1 MNKKKI
7 SLLAA
12 FALIAFAAYSLW
24 PSPPS
29 LQNRAAHTLRIAVTQ
44 FPPNLHPAI
53 GDDMA
58 KSLVLAPARP
68 LLVGYDAKLE
78 PTCLACET
86 APRVE
91 TKGDDDQ
98 VVLTLR
104 DGLAWDDGVKVGL
117 DDFAFTL
124 EVGRAPAS
132 GIVHGSLYRDEIMS
146 VEARPNSAEGPPSI
160 VLQRRGHHCDA
171 AALPIHLLPAHVE
184 RPVFLANPSH
194 YRAATRFD
202 TAPAT
207 PGLSWSAYRIEQF
220 NPGERLIFARN
231 PHWPGPPAFFDRLIV
246 SVRGSGAALRA
257 SLLAGEV
264 DLVPGEAG
272 LGTEQAI
279 EIEQQHGDRFRVIW
293 QDTLAFSRLT
303 WPLDDPRFADLR
315 VRRALAYGLDRD
327 ALIRTVLAGKA
338 KPATS
343 STSPILPYAA
353 AAESYGYDPARANA
367 LLDEAGWRRGAD
379 GVRRDARGKRLEFEV
394 ATTAGV
400 RERELAVQVIA
411 AEWGKL
417 GVAAHIRLVDPRVLF
432 GEMLPH
438 RAVDGVALTHYVLE
452 PDVPPRALRHSQS
465 VPDDSNGHAGVNFS
479 GYRSPRMDALLDEL
493 ATTCETQ
500 ARKRVWTELQQLEA
514 EDLPDLPLW
523 FAQRP
528 TVTARWLTGVEP
540 TPSVPYATAWAFRWR
555 DRRAAISAE

>member
-7 SLLAA
+7 ALAA
-12 FALIAFAAYSLW
+12 VALVAVAAYSLW
-24 PSPPS
+24 PTPNKAPS
-29 LQNRAAHTLRIAVTQ
+29 LHTLRIAVTQ
-44 FPPNLHPAI
+44 FPNNLHPAI

-68 LLVGYDAKLE
+68 QLVGYDSKLE
-78 PTCLACET
+78 PVCLACEG
-86 APRVE
+86 APRIE
-91 TKGDDDQ
+91 RNGANDD

-124 EVGRAPAS
+124 EVGRASAS
-132 GIVHGSLYRDEIMS
+132 GIVHGSLYRDEI
-146 VEARPNSAEGPPSI
+146 VGITARDARTI
-160 VLQRRGHHCDA
+160 VLQRNGHRCDA
-171 AALPIHLLPAHVE
+171 AALPIHLLPAHIE
-184 RPVFLANPSH
+184 RPVFLANPDD

-207 PGLSWSAYRIEQF
+207 PGLSWSAYRVERLE
-220 NPGERLIFARN
+220 PGERLLLARN

-272 LGTEQAI
+272 LGTEQAL
-279 EIEQQHGDRFRVIW
+279 EIEQRHSDRFQVLW

-327 ALIRTVLAGKA
+327 ALLRTVLAGKA
-338 KPATS
+338 KAATS

-353 AAESYGYDPARANA
+353 NVESYGHDPARANA
-367 LLDEAGWRRGAD
+367 LLEEAGWRRGTD
-379 GVRRDARGKRLEFEV
+379 GVRRDKNGKRLEFEIV
-394 ATTAGV
+394 TTAGN

-411 AEWGKL
+411 ADWGKL
-417 GVAAHIRLVDPRVLF
+417 GVAAHIRLVEPRVLF
-432 GEMLPH
+432 GEMLPK
-438 RAVDGVALTHYVLE
+438 RTIAGVALTHYVQE
-452 PDVPPRALRHSQS
+452 PDVPPRALRHSSS
-465 VPDDSNGHAGVNFS
+465 VPDDTNGHAGVNFS
-479 GYRSPRMDALLDEL
+479 GYRSPQMDALLDQL
-493 ATTCETQ
+493 ATVCDPA
-500 ARKRVWTELQQLEA
+500 ARAQVWRALQQLEA
-514 EDLPDLPLW
+514 AELPDLPLW

-528 TVTARWLTGVEP
+528 TIAAKWLQSIEP
-540 TPSVPYATAWAFRWR
+540 VPSVPYGTAWAFRWR
-555 DRRAAISAE
+555 DSRTPVQ